1 MRFTIDSNKSVSEN
15 AEYYYR
21 KSKKAKRKI
30 TGARKALEKTR
41 KKLDELDKSDVV
53 EKKIPKKK
61 KPKRKKRWFE
71 SFRFFESSDNL
82 LVVGGKDASTNE
94 SLIKKHTTKD
104 DLVFHSH
111 VQGAPF
117 FVVKNPKGVEVP
129 DSTRMEA
136 AQAAASYS
144 KAWSQG
150 IGSVDVYEV
159 GPEQVSKDAPA
170 GEYLGKGA
178 FMIYGRKKWHR
189 NTPMGVAV
197 GFRIDDDKVD
207 VYGGPVNAVKAKA
220 DYFVELTPGRKK
232 SKELASE
239 IRDKIRSMAKK
250 DLCEVI
256 NRVDL
261 QDIQRLIPSGRGRIR
276 RN

>member
-21 KSKKAKRKI
+21 KSKKAKKKI
-30 TGARKALEKTR
+30 MGAMKALEKTR
-41 KKLDELDKSDVV
+41 KKLDELNRDEIV
-53 EKKIPKKK
+53 EKRIPEKK
-61 KPKRKKRWFE
+61 KPRREKKWFE
-71 SFRFFESSDNL
+71 KFRFFNSSDDL

-111 VQGAPF
+111 VHGAPF
-117 FVVKNPKGVEVP
+117 FVVKNPEGGEVP

-159 GPEQVSKDAPA
+159 GPGQVSKDAPA

-178 FMIYGRKKWHR
+178 FMIYGRKKWYR
-189 NTPMGVAV
+189 NTPLRVAV
-197 GFRIDDDKVD
+197 GFRVGKDEVE
-207 VYGGPVNAVKAKA
+207 VYGGPVNAVKKRT
-220 DYFVELTPGRKK
+220 DYLVELTSGRKK
-232 SKELASE
+232 SKELALE
-239 IRDKIRSMAKK
+239 IREKIHSMAKK
-250 DLCEVI
+250 DCKELISKV
-256 NRVDL
+256 NL

-276 RN
+276 KK